1 LKIQMTYLSGK
12 AQKKRSYTRYA
23 LLTGV
28 FLIICIF
35 WPTVRKYSYGVLEPV
50 VTHYGLTKQSL
61 VVFPEF
67 FGTYITSHK
76 SLALENQ
83 NLRSE
88 NERLLNELAEKD
100 ASLREFVT
108 PDVLSV
114 ATTTS
119 HKMPLVLYPLTQD
132 ITKLYGTV
140 ILSKGYKDGVTVGDT
155 VYIKGNQAACTIK
168 EVSNSSSLCLLLTAS
183 GVVTEGVG
191 CSSSVTLTLT
201 GRGGHYLAN
210 IARDTPVITGEI
222 VYLRSN
228 PKVVLGKVQQV
239 ANNNQDTSWHVFVEG
254 AYNPVTSSI
263 FYVQPQ

>member
-1 LKIQMTYLSGK
+1 MTYLSGK

-35 WPTVRKYSYGVLEPV
+35 WPMVRKYTYGVLEPV
-50 VTHYGLTKQSL
+50 VIRYGFTKQSL

-76 SLALENQ
+76 TLALENQ
-83 NLRSE
+83 NLKLE
-88 NERLLNELAEKD
+88 NERLENELADKD
-100 ASLREFVT
+100 VSLRELVT
-108 PDVLSV
+108 SDSLSV
-114 ATTTS
+114 STTTS
-119 HKMPLVLYPLTQD
+119 HKTTLVLYPLTQD
-132 ITKLYGTV
+132 ITKLYGT
-140 ILSKGYKDGVTVGDT
+140 ILLSKGYKDGIDIGDT
-155 VYIKGNQAACTIK
+155 VYIRGNQAACTIK
-168 EVSNSSSLCLLLTAS
+168 EVYNSSSLCLLLTAS
-183 GVVTEGVG
+183 GVVTEGVT
-191 CSSSVTLTLT
+191 SSSSITLTLT

-210 IARDTPVITGEI
+210 IARDTPVVAGEL

-228 PKVVLGKVQQV
+228 PRIILGKVQQV
-239 ANNNQDTSWHVFVEG
+239 ANNNQDTSWHVFVES